1 MDVVGCCALAEINLI
16 HVSNTPR
23 NSKLLLILIFS
34 PSPGQGRVKP
44 YLCQRNTTSSSGV
57 RVLRWLPMQSS
68 WTSSSSSQ
76 WERPETRMWEVKC
89 HRYKINATPELC
101 RTLFVPNGRHI
112 SFASTTSTPR
122 TMYEANGGWVG
133 AHEEARREAHQARRR
148 SSGRAKAEAKKQKK
162 CCVHGDN

>member
-16 HVSNTPR
+16 HVSNAPR

-133 AHEEARREAHQARRR
+133 AHEEARGEAHQARTEFEPRE
-148 SSGRAKAEAKKQKK
+148 GKCEEAEKVL
-162 CCVHGDN
+162 CTW